1 MTQEAPF
8 RIEVGQRSDVGK
20 VRAEN
25 QDSATASYAIP
36 VMPLASRGRLLVVA
50 DGMGGQS
57 GGATASR
64 LATATVKDSYY
75 FGEKQ
80 DLAESLRVA
89 IANANQKI
97 NSEAAADESLEGMGS
112 TCSALVIK
120 DREAFFGHVGD
131 SRIYRV
137 RDGGIEQLTED
148 HSVVAALVKGGLIT
162 TEQAAKHPARNQLMR
177 AIGPLPLVDIDISP
191 PFPIRENDVFILC
204 SDGLHGVV
212 TSDEIRDICLAEAPQ
227 AAVER
232 LVELALSR
240 GAPDNVTVIVA
251 RIEAPAPASV

>member
-8 RIEVGQRSDVGK
+8 RIEVGQRSDVGR

-25 QDSATASYAIP
+25 QDSATSSYAIP
-36 VMPLASRGRLLVVA
+36 VMPLASKGRLLVVA

-75 FGEKQ
+75 FGATQ
-80 DLAESLRVA
+80 DLGESLRAA
-89 IANANQKI
+89 IASANQKI
-97 NSEAAADESLEGMGS
+97 NSEASADQSLEGMGS

-120 DREAFFGHVGD
+120 GREAFFGHVGD

-137 RDGGIEQLTED
+137 RDGQIEQLTED
-148 HSVVAALVKGGLIT
+148 HSVVATLLKSGLIT

-191 PFPIRENDVFILC
+191 PFPIREGDVFILC

-212 TSDEIRDICLAEAPQ
+212 TSEEIRDIGRASAPQ
-227 AAVER
+227 GAVDQ
-232 LVELALSR
+232 LVDLALSR

-251 RIEAPAPASV
+251 RIEAPAPQ